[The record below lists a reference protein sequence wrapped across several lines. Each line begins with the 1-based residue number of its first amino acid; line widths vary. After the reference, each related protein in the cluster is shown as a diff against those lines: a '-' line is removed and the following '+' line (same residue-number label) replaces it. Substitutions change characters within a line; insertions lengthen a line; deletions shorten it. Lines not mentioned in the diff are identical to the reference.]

1 MLKLLSD
8 KSAVLNVDDFY
19 IVEKMS
25 GLDEL
30 IFSMSI
36 YDENYPHVLEEAV
49 IEYEQPYLVK
59 AIDAGRDTAKIK
71 CQLNLDEL
79 KADMKIGYSNQSATL
94 AETVNGI
101 LPAGWIF
108 ADNSGSTIR
117 RTIEGNLTPLEII
130 QECAST
136 YDVVFR
142 FDVAK
147 RIVRA
152 YTLTAFQPLGAFA
165 SRELNLTEVNF
176 KGKSTGFFT
185 RLYAYGK
192 DGLSF
197 ASINDGKPYVD
208 FNGYSDKVICAYW
221 QDERYTIAENLL
233 EAAKA
238 AVKEGGTPQ
247 RSYECT
253 VYDLAATN
261 PELYSWQD
269 FSLFSIVRLI
279 DDIKDLST
287 NYQVVE
293 YWRYPYYPEKNVVTL
308 SSTAPKIQNTIKDIK
323 FQIENPNSSF
333 QQGIQNLLNALGDS
347 IAGFNGGN
355 LLITQN
361 EKGQPNGLKIMDTAD
376 EATAK
381 KVLYFNLEGIAYSSN
396 GANGPFDSV
405 WSFEENGFVANWIVV
420 GNLTASIIKGGTLT
434 LGGPGNGNG
443 VCSVLDAAGKE
454 VARLDEE
461 GLTTSNAKITGGSID
476 ISTDSTRRSV
486 INLSYENYVAAVSP
500 SMIQVYT
507 NSGNSSAML
516 YVGSADSGGALILE
530 SGGKTFFNVNDGNLV
545 YSGEN
550 VIIDKNLHVY
560 GSKNRAIKTE
570 HYGTRLMNA
579 YETADALFGDVGQAE
594 IGEDGKCVVE
604 IDPIFSETV
613 SLDCYIVF
621 LQAEGRGECF
631 VSEKKADCFAVE
643 GTPGLLFAYEI
654 KAKQKG
660 FESVRLEEKS

>member
-1 MLKLLSD
+1 ML
-8 KSAVLNVDDFY
+8 
-19 IVEKMS
+19 
-25 GLDEL
+25 
-30 IFSMSI
+30 
-36 YDENYPHVLEEAV
+36 
-49 IEYEQPYLVK
+49 
-59 AIDAGRDTAKIK
+59 
-71 CQLNLDEL
+71 
-79 KADMKIGYSNQSATL
+79 
-94 AETVNGI
+94 
-101 LPAGWIF
+101 
-108 ADNSGSTIR
+108 
-117 RTIEGNLTPLEII
+117 
-130 QECAST
+130 
-136 YDVVFR
+136 FR
-142 FDVAK
+142 
-147 RIVRA
+147 
-152 YTLTAFQPLGAFA
+152 
-165 SRELNLTEVNF
+165 
-176 KGKSTGFFT
+176 
-185 RLYAYGK
+185 
-192 DGLSF
+192 
-197 ASINDGKPYVD
+197 
-208 FNGYSDKVICAYW
+208 
-221 QDERYTIAENLL
+221 
-233 EAAKA
+233 
-238 AVKEGGTPQ
+238 
-247 RSYECT
+247 
-253 VYDLAATN
+253 
-261 PELYSWQD
+261 
-269 FSLFSIVRLI
+269 SLFSIVRLI

-420 GNLTASIIKGGTLT
+420 GNLTANIIKGGTLT

-443 VCSVLDAAGKE
+443 VCSVLDAAGIEIMRISQSGIRCDSPNGTFQNIQIYYDYNSPSSLNDKCKSVMNANGYE
-454 VARLDEE
+454 SFYDGVE
-461 GLTTSNAKITGGSID
+461 GLISTEITGSGVGS
-476 ISTDSTRRSV
+476 THWTG
-486 INLSYENYVAAVSP
+486 
-500 SMIQVYT
+500 T
-507 NSGNSSAML
+507 
-516 YVGSADSGGALILE
+516 SADSPGTG
-530 SGGKTFFNVNDGNLV
+530 SGTWHINYLGEATFKSLSV
-545 YSGEN
+545 S
-550 VIIDKNLHVY
+550 
-560 GSKNRAIKTE
+560 GSKNRAVKTE

-594 IGEDGKCVVE
+594 IGEDGKCIVE

-631 VSEKKADCFAVE
+631 VSEKKADCFVVE
-643 GTPGLLFAYEI
+643 GTPGLPFAYEI